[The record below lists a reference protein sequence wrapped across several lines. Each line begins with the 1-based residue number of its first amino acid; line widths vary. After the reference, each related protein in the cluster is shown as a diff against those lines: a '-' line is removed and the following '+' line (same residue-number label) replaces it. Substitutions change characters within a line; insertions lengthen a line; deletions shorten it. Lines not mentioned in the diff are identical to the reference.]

1 VFRIL
6 IFAFLQFVFAH
17 NDLLAGNIVSQ
28 NTDADGVEVVA
39 FIDYEY
45 AMPAPAAFDIASH
58 FAEWAGFECDY
69 NLLPTRSIRKEFL
82 REYLRSYDTQLGR
95 HVDEDVERL
104 QRLCEEVDSFRAI
117 PSFFW

>member
-1 VFRIL
+1 
-6 IFAFLQFVFAH
+6 VFAH
-17 NDLLAGNIVSQ
+17 NDLLAGNIVVQ
-28 NTDADGVEVVA
+28 GTGADGVELVA

-45 AMPAPAAFDIASH
+45 AMAAPAAFDIASH

-82 REYLRSYDTQLGR
+82 REYLRSYDAQLGR
-95 HVDEDVERL
+95 HVDEGDTERL
-104 QRLCEEVDSFRAI
+104 QRLCDEVDSYRAV